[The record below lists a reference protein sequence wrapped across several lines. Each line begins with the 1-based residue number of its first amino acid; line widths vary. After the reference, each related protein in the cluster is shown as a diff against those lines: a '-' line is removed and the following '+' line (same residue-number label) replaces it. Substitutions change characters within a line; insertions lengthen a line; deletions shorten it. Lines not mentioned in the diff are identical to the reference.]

1 MNGTPYVFTV
11 VARNAAGTS
20 PESAPSNQVTPRD
33 AAKRPG
39 KPLRFVASAL
49 GGGRVKL
56 TWRPP
61 ATDGGAPITRYRVAY
76 RKVGSSQYTTVTMAG
91 TQLRAV
97 VKGLT
102 PGIKYFFRVRA
113 VNEAGPGKGA
123 LVDIRA
129 R

>member
-20 PESAPSNQVTPRD
+20 PESAPSNQLIPRD
-33 AAKRPG
+33 GAKRPG
-39 KPLRFVASAL
+39 KPLRFTASAL
-49 GGGRVKL
+49 VGGRVRL

-61 ATDGGAPITRYRVAY
+61 GSDGGVPITRYRIAY
-76 RKVGSSQYTTVTMAG
+76 RKVGSSKYTSVTMAG
-91 TQLRAV
+91 TQLSAV
-97 VKGLT
+97 VKGLP
-102 PGIKYFFRVRA
+102 PGVKYFFRVRA

-123 LVDIRA
+123 LVNVRV